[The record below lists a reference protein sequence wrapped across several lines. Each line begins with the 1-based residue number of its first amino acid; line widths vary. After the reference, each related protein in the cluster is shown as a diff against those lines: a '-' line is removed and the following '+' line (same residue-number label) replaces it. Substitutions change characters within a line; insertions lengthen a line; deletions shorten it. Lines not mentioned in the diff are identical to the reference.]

1 MARLVPDASVAV
13 KWIVTEEDSLAAETL
28 LVGHELHAPRL
39 MVSEIANALWSK
51 VRRGQ
56 ILQSQTDRLI
66 ASATEQPVQ
75 WTDDGILVVNALSI
89 AVEVNH
95 PVYDCIYLA
104 LAYRID
110 ATVVTADRRFVNALA
125 GTEHAGRVVLLADF
139 AAAQE

>member
-13 KWIVTEEDSLAAETL
+13 KWIVAEEDSLEAETL
-28 LVGHELHAPRL
+28 LVGNELHAPRL

-56 ILQSQTDRLI
+56 ILLSQTDRLI

-75 WTDDGILVVNALSI
+75 WTDDGILVVDALRF

-95 PVYDCIYLA
+95 PVYDCMYLA

-110 ATVVTADRRFVNALA
+110 GTVITADRRFYDALV
-125 GTEHAGRVVLLADF
+125 GTEHASRVILLADF
-139 AAAQE
+139 APAQG